1 MGGCGLTWVAS
12 GALGERVGQV
22 GQLAH
27 VVAVLQGAHVH
38 VVPAAELAEPRAPLL
53 AFGVGVEHDA
63 HPQGAWRDG
72 HARLKTIRKQPAP
85 LQDLSKADCVIPMIY
100 VF

>member
-1 MGGCGLTWVAS
+1 MGGVRGGWWGCGLTWVAG

-38 VVPAAELAEPRAPLL
+38 VVPAAQLAEPRAPLL

-72 HARLKTIRKQPAP
+72 HAGLRQPGSN
-85 LQDLSKADCVIPMIY
+85 LRTLDDLRV
-100 VF
+100 V